1 MEKPKPKPSAGTPSD
16 DAFVSTDAQNAGAGV
31 PMGTSGAKV
40 GLDGRPIGSTIYI
53 GQTQSYS
60 GSTLGQPTIITKQ
73 TQYTSTSAMET
84 FANLSNQDKAILLA
98 RLAQIPGIYKAG
110 QAPTPE
116 RIISMGNAIV
126 PRKEDVD
133 ALTKVMTYSDKVG
146 EDYSTS
152 VAKFFF
158 DKNLAMQYFGTGGV
172 KSAPSVTP
180 SDALVAELNS
190 NFLDIFNAAPD
201 KKTAAAYAKEVQQ
214 LEIKQKGAI
223 SAQQREDIR
232 LKYIQRTAA
241 TRYKTVTGTAD
252 TADDAMLQEGALGA
266 TVRTLR
272 QAYSNNGVPI
282 NESEIYK
289 KAIQA
294 TRSPQALEN
303 ILNITKQQA
312 TALFPAFKDLIAQGA
327 DVAELVSPYDAPV
340 VPTEE
345 PIKEEPM
352 TRVEQMP
359 VYSDGDVTTAIARL
373 VTYPDIEKENS
384 IQGTVYVQFVVNKEG
399 KVEDVKVIRGVK
411 EGAGLER
418 EAIRAVRSLKPF
430 SPGYQNGKAVSVK
443 MTVPIKFS
451 LK

>member
-1 MEKPKPKPSAGTPSD
+1 MVTPKPKPSAGTPSD
-16 DAFVSTDAQNAGAGV
+16 DAFVSTDALNSGAGV
-31 PMGTSGAKV
+31 PMGSSSSKV
-40 GLDGRPIGSTIYI
+40 GLDGRPIGSPILFGFEPGKYV
-53 GQTQSYS
+53 
-60 GSTLGQPTIITKQ
+60 GSTLQPATVVEKY

-84 FANLSNQDKAILLA
+84 FATLGNQDKANLLA
-98 RLAQIPGIYKAG
+98 TLAQIPGIYKKG

-146 EDYSTS
+146 EDYRTS
-152 VAKFFF
+152 VAKLFSNQ
-158 DKNLAMQYFGTGGV
+158 NLAMQYFGTGGA
-172 KSAPSVTP
+172 KSGPSVTP

-201 KKTAAAYAKEVQQ
+201 KKTASAYAKEVQQ

-232 LKYIQRTAA
+232 LKYIQRTAS

-303 ILNITKQQA
+303 ILNVTKQQA

-327 DVAELVSPYDAPV
+327 DVSDLVSPYASIYSQIYNK
-340 VPTEE
+340 
-345 PIKEEPM
+345 PIS
-352 TRVEQMP
+352 Q
-359 VYSDGDVTTAIARL
+359 
-373 VTYPDIEKENS
+373 
-384 IQGTVYVQFVVNKEG
+384 
-399 KVEDVKVIRGVK
+399 
-411 EGAGLER
+411 
-418 EAIRAVRSLKPF
+418 LKPSDF
-430 SPGYQNGKAVSVK
+430 YDVASGDKPISPDAYKKTLYARPEFKDTDTYMNKKQSALSAIVRAFGIGP
-443 MTVPIKFS
+443 T
-451 LK
+451 